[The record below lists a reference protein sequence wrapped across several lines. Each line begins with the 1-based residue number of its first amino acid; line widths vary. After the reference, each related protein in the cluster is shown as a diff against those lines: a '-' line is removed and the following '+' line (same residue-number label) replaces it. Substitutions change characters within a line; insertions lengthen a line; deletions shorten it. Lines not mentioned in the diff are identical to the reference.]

1 MRSLLVLL
9 LLLLALAGTTH
20 ADQWATPS
28 KVTLT
33 SPNHKWSAEITPS
46 KNPKLGAQA
55 TLGPVG
61 GPMKTITLQDTWMPV
76 DSVLLDDGTLLT
88 LDHWHQLG
96 FGKVALLYER
106 DGTVRWSKTLLELVG
121 PQVVDLADH
130 SVSSIWWRKTPL
142 EWSLA
147 KDGKSGFVTLFDEN
161 QLQLSFKDGSTSIV
175 AVTQLP
181 DDPLRQLNRA
191 RALAKQDGQ
200 ASAALSLLDQMLAKH
215 PENYEA
221 AALYLDVAQ
230 RVNDHPLAIAML
242 DKISPNWK
250 SSATSGYRFANVAV
264 AWSVSLIAVARVAD
278 AERVLKQAALAAPTY
293 TNPVLALGK
302 LLYDTKRQADADRA
316 LDAFLAKALT
326 ASYVDTYAIS
336 TIGDFYKQRKN
347 FKKALATYLAGY
359 KPTEITNQFLYLN
372 LAQTYEALGKVE
384 DAIKIHEQLL
394 AYFRTNKLDSYLTQT
409 EAELARLR
417 KR

>member
-1 MRSLLVLL
+1 MRTLLVLL
-9 LLLLALAGTTH
+9 ALIGTAR
-20 ADQWATPS
+20 ADEWVSPS

-33 SPNHKWSAEITPS
+33 SPNKKWSAEITPS
-46 KNPKLGAQA
+46 KDPKVGTQAKLGP
-55 TLGPVG
+55 TG
-61 GPMKTITLQDTWMPV
+61 GAMKTITLQDKWMPV

-121 PQVVDLADH
+121 QQLIDAADH
-130 SVSSIWWRKTPL
+130 SKSSIWWRKTPL

-147 KDGKSGFVTLFDEN
+147 KDGKSGLVTLFDEN
-161 QLQLSFKDGSTSIV
+161 QLQLTFKDGSSSLV
-175 AVTQLP
+175 AVTKLP
-181 DDPLRQLNRA
+181 DDPIRQLNRA

-200 ASAALSLLDQMLAKH
+200 ASAALSLLDQMLAKN

-230 RVNDHPLAIAML
+230 RVNDHPLAITML
-242 DKISPNWK
+242 DKISPTWK
-250 SSATSGYRFANVAV
+250 SSATAGYSFANVAI
-264 AWSVSLIAVARVAD
+264 AWSVSLVAVARLAD
-278 AERVLKQAALAAPTY
+278 AERVLKQAALATPTY
-293 TNPVLALGK
+293 ANPVLSLGK
-302 LLYDTKRQADADRA
+302 LLYDANRQADADRA
-316 LDAFLAKALT
+316 LDDFLAKTLT

-347 FKKALATYLAGY
+347 FKQALATYLKGY
-359 KPTEITNQFLYLN
+359 KKTEITNQFLYFN
-372 LAQTYEALGKVE
+372 LAGTYEELGKRD

-394 AYFRTNKLDSYLTQT
+394 AYFRANKFDNYIKQT

-417 KR
+417 KP